1 MNDQCL
7 LVELSLYLFDHFQGI
22 GRLLPTRKRKKKSA
36 KHYHTVCRVA
46 CTHETKCLV
55 LVVIQS
61 RTKAYRRFE

>member
-22 GRLLPTRKRKKKSA
+22 GHLLPTRKKKST

-46 CTHETKCLV
+46 GTHETKCLV